1 MIFGIG
7 STAGLARGHLRLFDV
22 SSSSNSDISVLYTLL
37 VDLQDWTLAPP
48 FRLPDHAQGQW

>member
-1 MIFGIG
+1 MIFGIWVD
-7 STAGLARGHLRLFDV
+7 GLARGLRLTAV